1 MIEINIFANRPSPSQ
16 MENVLIA
23 TVLSFVCTYF
33 AIPVLIRVAELK
45 HLYDEPDERK
55 SHKSKI
61 PTLGGIA
68 FFSGFIVASAV
79 CVPALADSPFQY
91 MVAAFFVI
99 FMVGMKDDIVG
110 LTPLKKLIG
119 QLMATFAVIYLGN
132 LQINSMYGF
141 LGIQDLP
148 PHFSLLLTYFTFLV
162 VINAFNLIDGVD
174 GLAGSIGMLVSG
186 VLGTYFLYTGEI
198 LYAVI
203 GFGMAG
209 GLAAFLIYNIS
220 PARIVMGDTGS
231 LMVGLVNA
239 ILIVKF
245 IQVAG
250 NPAGKLSIESIP
262 AVAIAVL
269 ILPLFDTLRVF
280 AIRMMHGRSPFTAD
294 RNHIHHYLLALNLNH
309 RQTTLVCVVV
319 NAAYIALAFA
329 FQNIGTTYL
338 LLAVVGSALVL
349 TGIVYQLKRRKENL
363 LRRVAVATLGE
374 AIPEPVGT
382 KPKVLR
388 VNPNG
393 LLQDK

>member
-1 MIEINIFANRPSPSQ
+1 

-23 TVLSFVCTYF
+23 TVLSFVVTYF

-55 SHKSKI
+55 SHKSRI

-79 CVPALADSPFQY
+79 CVPALADSPFQF

-119 QLMATFAVIYLGN
+119 QLMASFAVIYLSN
-132 LQINSMYGF
+132 LQIGSMYGF
-141 LGIQDLP
+141 LGINALP

-162 VINAFNLIDGVD
+162 IINAFNLIDGVD

-186 VLGTYFLYTGEI
+186 VLATYFLYTGDL

-203 GFGMAG
+203 GFAMAG

-220 PARIVMGDTGS
+220 PARIFMGDTGS

-245 IQVAG
+245 IDVAG
-250 NPAGKLSIESIP
+250 NPSGKLPVASVP
-262 AVAIAVL
+262 AVAIAIL

-280 AIRMMHGRSPFTAD
+280 AIRMMRGRSPFTAD
-294 RNHIHHYLLALNLNH
+294 RNHIHHYLLALNLTH

-319 NAAYIALAFA
+319 NAAYIAMGFV
-329 FQNIGTTYL
+329 FQHIGPTW
-338 LLAVVGSALVL
+338 LLAAEISSALAL
-349 TGIVYQLKRRKENL
+349 TGILYQMKRRKENMVH
-363 LRRVAVATLGE
+363 RVSIATAAVNDPATVV
-374 AIPEPVGT
+374 EPIS
-382 KPKVLR
+382 KSKVLR
-388 VNPNG
+388 INPKG
-393 LLQDK
+393 ILQDK